1 MFFAAAANG
10 PQGGSAKETAA
21 RATALGL
28 PALAAK
34 NVRRNAREQGE
45 APGGFL
51 RVALSGVGGR
61 GGAGRELSV
70 ICRILE
76 GAEEVPAARAALEAR
91 LQIAAARRRA
101 ATG

>member
-10 PQGGSAKETAA
+10 PAGASAKETEA
-21 RATALGL
+21 RAIALGL

-34 NVRRNAREQGE
+34 NIRRNAREQGE
-45 APGGFL
+45 APGGFV
-51 RVALSGVGGR
+51 RVMMPEG
-61 GGAGRELSV
+61 GRELSV
-70 ICRILE
+70 VCRILE

-101 ATG
+101 AG